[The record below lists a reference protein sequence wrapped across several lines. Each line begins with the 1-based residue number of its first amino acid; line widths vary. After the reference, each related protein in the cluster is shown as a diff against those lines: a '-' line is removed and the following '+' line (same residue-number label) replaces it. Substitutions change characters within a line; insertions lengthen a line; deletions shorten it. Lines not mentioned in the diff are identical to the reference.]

1 MGRRRIRRGVT
12 GAVRRHAGAGIGSW
26 CLTPPAADEVGDASG
41 CAEDYVE
48 AGQAGPPVHEDPVER
63 GVTATGTDLV
73 WLINITEHVNG
84 KGKLTVKEIVPNG
97 LGAMA
102 GKALGTFRTLA

>member
-1 MGRRRIRRGVT
+1 
-12 GAVRRHAGAGIGSW
+12 
-26 CLTPPAADEVGDASG
+26 
-41 CAEDYVE
+41 
-48 AGQAGPPVHEDPVER
+48 VHDDPVER

-84 KGKLTVKEIVPNG
+84 ESKLTVREIVPNG
-97 LGAMA
+97 FGAMA